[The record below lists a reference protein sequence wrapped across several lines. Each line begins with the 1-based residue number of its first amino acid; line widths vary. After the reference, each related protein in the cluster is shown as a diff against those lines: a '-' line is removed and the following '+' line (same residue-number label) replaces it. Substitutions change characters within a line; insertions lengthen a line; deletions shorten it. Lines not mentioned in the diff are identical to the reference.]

1 MSVAGRLKLN
11 ALAESP
17 SLEPEKP
24 AWFYEIVALVDTP
37 ALVLDHAHRILFAN
51 HPFCSV
57 YRTPRESLVGRHLR
71 EVASGGLYTLE
82 VRETLAAVQSD
93 AMSEGS
99 RAKRVGL
106 PLAGERMIG
115 SNVWSLPAPFHP
127 ASVLLLL
134 DMPAEWTM
142 AHKGRP
148 APGLGVP
155 PDPLAALSSEALRH
169 DIRQPLQ
176 TLSLLQGV
184 LAARSDGSLRT
195 YVARLRETIEALGG
209 MLDVL
214 EDLEY
219 PIASKSVPRLVGFSI
234 ETVLNRLRS
243 EFSYHA
249 EAKGIEL
256 KVVPSRA
263 VVYSDAHCLER
274 LVRVLLLVAVKMIRH
289 GKLLFGCRRRRHSIM
304 LQIWASG
311 EMIEP
316 GQQQSI
322 LDEFHHGVAYSKELG
337 IVHSIVKPLSG
348 LLGLSVKARS
358 QAGSGLLFTADL
370 RQNRISQLH
379 RVTEAALGS
388 PSSETAAPGVV
399 AAFTDNSLDHEPL
412 KLVLEQAGYRVVAVR
427 YDAGQVKLD
436 SGAGMLPEV
445 IVAEFALLA
454 DDAAARVIEK
464 MRTAMGPHTP
474 IIVITN
480 ESSAELQ
487 SSPDRDPVTYLSR
500 PASPEE
506 ITALVS
512 QSLAAARTRFITPRT
527 RNRRSSNQTTFIVD
541 DDHLLLDAMSA
552 LLKVRDERTEVYS
565 SAEGFLKSY
574 ATSRRG
580 CLVVDDKLPGLGGV
594 ELLEELKDK
603 GAMLPGIVITG
614 HGDIAGA
621 VRAMRAGAIDYIEKP
636 VSAGQL
642 LSAIERALEID
653 RELADKLARRQELR
667 ARYATLTEREREV
680 LEHVANGASSKVIG
694 RMLKISQRTVE
705 NHRSRVMKRMGAN
718 SLSDLIQAVLEL
730 RST

>member
-1 MSVAGRLKLN
+1 
-11 ALAESP
+11 
-17 SLEPEKP
+17 
-24 AWFYEIVALVDTP
+24 
-37 ALVLDHAHRILFAN
+37 
-51 HPFCSV
+51 
-57 YRTPRESLVGRHLR
+57 
-71 EVASGGLYTLE
+71 
-82 VRETLAAVQSD
+82 
-93 AMSEGS
+93 
-99 RAKRVGL
+99 
-106 PLAGERMIG
+106 
-115 SNVWSLPAPFHP
+115 
-127 ASVLLLL
+127 
-134 DMPAEWTM
+134 
-142 AHKGRP
+142 
-148 APGLGVP
+148 
-155 PDPLAALSSEALRH
+155 
-169 DIRQPLQ
+169 
-176 TLSLLQGV
+176 
-184 LAARSDGSLRT
+184 
-195 YVARLRETIEALGG
+195 
-209 MLDVL
+209 
-214 EDLEY
+214 
-219 PIASKSVPRLVGFSI
+219 
-234 ETVLNRLRS
+234 
-243 EFSYHA
+243 
-249 EAKGIEL
+249 
-256 KVVPSRA
+256 
-263 VVYSDAHCLER
+263 
-274 LVRVLLLVAVKMIRH
+274 
-289 GKLLFGCRRRRHSIM
+289 
-304 LQIWASG
+304 
-311 EMIEP
+311 
-316 GQQQSI
+316 
-322 LDEFHHGVAYSKELG
+322 
-337 IVHSIVKPLSG
+337 
-348 LLGLSVKARS
+348 
-358 QAGSGLLFTADL
+358 
-370 RQNRISQLH
+370 
-379 RVTEAALGS
+379 
-388 PSSETAAPGVV
+388 
-399 AAFTDNSLDHEPL
+399 
-412 KLVLEQAGYRVVAVR
+412 
-427 YDAGQVKLD
+427 
-436 SGAGMLPEV
+436 
-445 IVAEFALLA
+445 
-454 DDAAARVIEK
+454 
-464 MRTAMGPHTP
+464 RTAMGPHTP

-480 ESSAELQ
+480 ESSAEVQ

>member
-1 MSVAGRLKLN
+1 
-11 ALAESP
+11 
-17 SLEPEKP
+17 
-24 AWFYEIVALVDTP
+24 
-37 ALVLDHAHRILFAN
+37 
-51 HPFCSV
+51 
-57 YRTPRESLVGRHLR
+57 
-71 EVASGGLYTLE
+71 
-82 VRETLAAVQSD
+82 
-93 AMSEGS
+93 
-99 RAKRVGL
+99 
-106 PLAGERMIG
+106 
-115 SNVWSLPAPFHP
+115 
-127 ASVLLLL
+127 
-134 DMPAEWTM
+134 
-142 AHKGRP
+142 
-148 APGLGVP
+148 
-155 PDPLAALSSEALRH
+155 
-169 DIRQPLQ
+169 
-176 TLSLLQGV
+176 
-184 LAARSDGSLRT
+184 
-195 YVARLRETIEALGG
+195 
-209 MLDVL
+209 
-214 EDLEY
+214 
-219 PIASKSVPRLVGFSI
+219 
-234 ETVLNRLRS
+234 
-243 EFSYHA
+243 
-249 EAKGIEL
+249 
-256 KVVPSRA
+256 
-263 VVYSDAHCLER
+263 
-274 LVRVLLLVAVKMIRH
+274 
-289 GKLLFGCRRRRHSIM
+289 
-304 LQIWASG
+304 
-311 EMIEP
+311 
-316 GQQQSI
+316 
-322 LDEFHHGVAYSKELG
+322 VAYSKELG

-512 QSLAAARTRFITPRT
+512 QSLAEARTRFITPRT